1 MTSAP
6 SRLQRSNGSNLPY
19 HYCMKRKLQIVLFLG
34 IVLLGNTPVHAQF
47 LKKVFGKEEQ
57 KPKPKPRPKTQQAGD
72 KKTVVK
78 EKKRTQPDEIVYP
91 KSIKKDRYRVDV
103 FVALYLGEII
113 KGTKPVS
120 KERIPEKA
128 IAGMNFYEGI
138 KMAADS
144 LNKSGYQLDV
154 FIHDITDPAA
164 APVAMI
170 AAKELDST
178 DLIIGAVPANQIAPL
193 AQFAKK
199 RTINFISTLSP
210 SDGNVRENPYLTLLQ
225 PTLQAHCEWIRN
237 TVVKKWKNSSVVVF
251 RRPGVVVDE
260 MAYKVLVKDS
270 LFTYTSINATS
281 LPNANYL
288 GAMFDSLE
296 TNVIVMPVI
305 DVSYAARLLHQL
317 DSLFP
322 GHRFE
327 VYGMPSWKGM
337 ATLKKADIYENIG
350 ISFTAPFY
358 FDASTS
364 SGQAL
369 AAEYKKG
376 FGRRP
381 GEMVYRGY
389 ETLSWYAYLL
399 EKYGTIF
406 NAKIADNAAA
416 YYTRFDIRPRFDNDF
431 NLLYYENTHFY
442 LFRYQGGSFVVEQ

>member
-1 MTSAP
+1 MTSVP
-6 SRLQRSNGSNLPY
+6 SHPQPLSGSNSLY
-19 HYCMKRKLQIVLFLG
+19 HSCMKRKLLVILFFG
-34 IVLLGNTPVHAQF
+34 TVLLGNTPAHAQF
-47 LKKVFGKEEQ
+47 LKKIFGKEEP
-57 KPKPKPRPKTQQAGD
+57 KPKPKPRPKTQLTGD
-72 KKTVVK
+72 KKTAVK

-103 FVALYLGEII
+103 FVALYLNEII
-113 KGTKPVS
+113 KGNKPVS

-128 IAGMNFYEGI
+128 VAGMNFYEGI

-144 LNKSGYQLDV
+144 LNKAGYQLDV
-154 FIHDITDPAA
+154 FIHDMTDPAA
-164 APVAMI
+164 APAAMI
-170 AAKELDST
+170 AARELDST
-178 DLIIGAVPANQIAPL
+178 DLIIGAVPASQIAPL

-225 PTLQAHCEWIRN
+225 PTLQTHCESIRN
-237 TVVKKWKNSSVVVF
+237 TVEKKWKNSPVVIY

-270 LFTYTSINATS
+270 LFRYTSINATS

-296 TNVIVMPVI
+296 RNIIVMPVI
-305 DVSYAARLLHQL
+305 DVFYAAKLLHQL

-322 GHRFE
+322 AYRFE

-337 ATLKKADIYENIG
+337 AALKKTDVYEHIG

-358 FDASTS
+358 FDASTA

-369 AAEYKKG
+369 AAEYKKN
-376 FGRRP
+376 FGSRP

-406 NAKIADNAAA
+406 NPKVADNTAA
-416 YYTRFDIRPRFDNDF
+416 YYTRFDIRPRFDKDF
-431 NLLYYENTHFY
+431 SLLYNENTHFY